1 MTTDLQ
7 SPRGVLGR
15 IAASLG
21 RRPWLGLA
29 VWTVLVGVAA
39 GTALGGITGETLFE
53 RLVSGAPTATSESSR
68 ADDLLASTAS
78 SEKSQTV
85 TLLVHGVDL
94 TDDAVASIGPDL
106 GGQLASDTVVVTD
119 PLAVP
124 TAPDGTRLP
133 AVAALFAADGRGVL
147 FVVKISGVGEAE
159 PDRAEVDHVVKVL
172 TETRDSV
179 RAAMPDATVEV
190 GSTKLLVDSII
201 AVSESDLQ
209 RGESVALPIALLVML
224 VVFGGFVAAGVP
236 LVGAIAA
243 ILGALGALFGIS
255 HLMDLDTTVI
265 NVITAVGLGLS
276 IDYGLLIVSR
286 FREQYRFALAGHP
299 EADRR
304 ALKLGAIAR
313 TADTAGRTVLYS
325 GTTFAIASLG
335 LLVFEPRLVR
345 AIGVGALSVTAIA
358 VASALTLIP
367 ALLGLAGDR
376 LVRPGALTRLP
387 LVGRAITRFGD
398 VAPDEG
404 VFSRLTRRVQRH
416 PALITALCALALL
429 ALASPVL
436 SLRLANTSTDA
447 LPASSVQKVFVTTL
461 TTEFPDA
468 ASPRIALVTDTE
480 SDAAIWAEQVESL
493 PTVTSVGT
501 PTQLGEGWR
510 TTVRV
515 DAADGIDVVREIR
528 ADRPDFPA
536 SVTGTDA
543 RTLDFSQSLL
553 DRAPWAILIVAL
565 GTILLLFLMTGSL
578 IVPLKALVA
587 SALSLGASFGVLVWG
602 FQWGNFAGLMG
613 FDASEVHG
621 VDVLVLVLVL
631 AFGFGLAMDYE
642 MFILSRIKELV
653 DAGVNGREAI
663 ALGLQRSGRII
674 SSAGLIIVVVFAG
687 FATGDLMVIKQLG
700 TALAVAVVLDATLV
714 RMLLVPA
721 FMTWQERIMWWA
733 PAWMARLH
741 SRFGLRE
748 S

>member
-1 MTTDLQ
+1 MGAQ
-7 SPRGVLGR
+7 ESGEPGVLGR

-21 RRPWLGLA
+21 RRPWLGLV
-29 VWTVLVGVAA
+29 VWAVLVGGAA
-39 GTALGGITGETLFE
+39 AAALGGITGETLFE

-68 ADDLLASTAS
+68 ADDKLTSTAS
-78 SEKSQTV
+78 SAKSQTV

-94 TDDAVASIGPDL
+94 TDPAVTAIGPDL
-106 GGQLASDTVVVTD
+106 VSLLGSDTVTIVD
-119 PLAVP
+119 PLSIP
-124 TAPDGTRLP
+124 TAPDGSRLP
-133 AVAALFAADGRGVL
+133 AVAPLFAEDGRGVL
-147 FVVKISGVGEAE
+147 FTVKVSGVGDAD
-159 PDRAEVDHVVKVL
+159 PDAAEVDHVVSVL
-172 TETRDSV
+172 KDTRDTLRSDL
-179 RAAMPDATVEV
+179 PDATVEV
-190 GSTKLLVDSII
+190 GSTQLLVDSIV
-201 AVSESDLQ
+201 AVSENDLQ
-209 RGESVALPIALLVML
+209 RGEGVALPIALLVML
-224 VVFGGFVAAGVP
+224 VVFGGFIAAGVP
-236 LVGAIAA
+236 LIGAIAA
-243 ILGALGALFGIS
+243 IIGALGALFGIS
-255 HLMDLDTTVI
+255 HLMDIDTTVI

-276 IDYGLLIVSR
+276 IDYGLLMVSR
-286 FREQYRFALAGHP
+286 FREEYRSALAGHP
-299 EADRR
+299 GADRR
-304 ALKLGAIAR
+304 TLKLGAIAR

-358 VASALTLIP
+358 LASALTLVP
-367 ALLGLAGDR
+367 ALLGIAGDR

-416 PALITALCALALL
+416 PALITVLCALALL

-461 TTEFPDA
+461 STEFPDA

-480 SDAAIWAEQVESL
+480 ADATTWAAQVESL
-493 PTVTSVGT
+493 PRVTSVGT
-501 PTQLGEGWR
+501 PTELGEGWR
-510 TTVRV
+510 TIVRV
-515 DAADGIDVVREIR
+515 DPVDGIDVVREIR

-587 SALSLGASFGVLVWG
+587 STLSLGASFGVLVWG
-602 FQWGNFAGLMG
+602 FQWGNFAGLMV
-613 FDASEVHG
+613 FDPTEVHG
-621 VDVLVLVLVL
+621 VDVLVLVLTL

-653 DAGVNGREAI
+653 HAGVEGREAI

-700 TALAVAVVLDATLV
+700 VALAVAVVLDATLV

-733 PAWMARLH
+733 PRWMKRIH

-748 S
+748 G

>member
-1 MTTDLQ
+1 M
-7 SPRGVLGR
+7 GVQESGEPGALGR
-15 IAASLG
+15 VAASLG

-29 VWTVLVGVAA
+29 AWAVLVGVAA
-39 GTALGGITGETLFE
+39 ATALGGITGETLFE

-68 ADDLLASTAS
+68 ADDILTSTAS
-78 SEKSQTV
+78 SAKSQTV

-94 TDDAVASIGPDL
+94 TDPVVTAIGPDL
-106 GGQLASDTVVVTD
+106 ASALGSDTVTVVD
-119 PLAVP
+119 PLSIP
-124 TAPDGTRLP
+124 TAPDGSRLP
-133 AVAALFAADGRGVL
+133 AVAPLVAEDGRGVL
-147 FVVKISGVGEAE
+147 FTVTISGTDDAD
-159 PDRAEVDHVVKVL
+159 PDAAEVDHVVSVL
-172 TETRDSV
+172 KDTRDTLRSDF
-179 RAAMPDATVEV
+179 PDATVEV
-190 GSTKLLVDSII
+190 GSTQLLVDSIV
-201 AVSESDLQ
+201 AVSENDLQ
-209 RGESVALPIALLVML
+209 RGEGVALPIALLVML
-224 VVFGGFVAAGVP
+224 VVFGGFIAAGVP
-236 LVGAIAA
+236 LIGAIAA
-243 ILGALGALFGIS
+243 IIGALGALFGIS
-255 HLMDLDTTVI
+255 HLMDIDTTVI

-276 IDYGLLIVSR
+276 IDYGLLMVSR
-286 FREQYRFALAGHP
+286 FREEYRWALAGHP
-299 EADRR
+299 GADRR

-358 VASALTLIP
+358 LASALTLVP
-367 ALLGLAGDR
+367 ALLGIAGDR

-416 PALITALCALALL
+416 PALITVLCALALL

-468 ASPRIALVTDTE
+468 ASPRIALVTDTDA
-480 SDAAIWAEQVESL
+480 DAATWAAQVETL
-493 PTVTSVGT
+493 PRVTSVGT
-501 PTQLGEGWR
+501 PTELGEGWR
-510 TTVRV
+510 TIVRV
-515 DAADGIDVVREIR
+515 DPVDGIDVVREIR

-536 SVTGTDA
+536 LVTGTDA

-602 FQWGNFAGLMG
+602 FQWGNFAGFMG
-613 FDASEVHG
+613 FDPTEVHG
-621 VDVLVLVLVL
+621 VDVLVLVLTL

-653 DAGVNGREAI
+653 DSGVDGREAI

-700 TALAVAVVLDATLV
+700 VALAVAVVLDATLV

-733 PAWMARLH
+733 PRWMKRIH

-748 S
+748 G

>member
-1 MTTDLQ
+1 MGAQ
-7 SPRGVLGR
+7 ESGEPGVLGR

-21 RRPWLGLA
+21 RRPWLGLV
-29 VWTVLVGVAA
+29 VWAVLVGGAA
-39 GTALGGITGETLFE
+39 AAALGGVTGETLFE

-68 ADDLLASTAS
+68 ADDKLTSTAS
-78 SEKSQTV
+78 SAKSQTV

-94 TDDAVASIGPDL
+94 TDPAVTAIGPDL
-106 GGQLASDTVVVTD
+106 VSLLGSDTVTIVD
-119 PLAVP
+119 PLSIP
-124 TAPDGTRLP
+124 TAPDGSRLP
-133 AVAALFAADGRGVL
+133 AVAPLFAEDGRGVL
-147 FVVKISGVGEAE
+147 LTVKVSGVGDAD
-159 PDRAEVDHVVKVL
+159 PDAAEVDHVVSVL
-172 TETRDSV
+172 KDTRDTLRSDL
-179 RAAMPDATVEV
+179 PDATVEV
-190 GSTKLLVDSII
+190 GSTQLLVDSIV
-201 AVSESDLQ
+201 AVSENDLQ
-209 RGESVALPIALLVML
+209 RGEGVALPIALLVML
-224 VVFGGFVAAGVP
+224 VVFGGFIAAGVP
-236 LVGAIAA
+236 LIGAIAA
-243 ILGALGALFGIS
+243 IIGALGALFGIS
-255 HLMDLDTTVI
+255 HLMDIDTTVI

-276 IDYGLLIVSR
+276 IDYGLLMVSR
-286 FREQYRFALAGHP
+286 FREEYRSALAGHP
-299 EADRR
+299 GADRR
-304 ALKLGAIAR
+304 TLKLGAIAR

-358 VASALTLIP
+358 LASALTLVP
-367 ALLGLAGDR
+367 ALLGIAGDR

-416 PALITALCALALL
+416 PALITVLCALALL

-461 TTEFPDA
+461 STEFPDA

-480 SDAAIWAEQVESL
+480 ADATTWAAAVESL
-493 PTVTSVGT
+493 PRVTSIGT
-501 PTQLGEGWR
+501 PTELGEGWR
-510 TTVRV
+510 TIVRV
-515 DAADGIDVVREIR
+515 DPVDGIDVVREIR

-587 SALSLGASFGVLVWG
+587 STLSLGASFGVLVWG
-602 FQWGNFAGLMG
+602 FQWGNFAGVMG
-613 FDASEVHG
+613 FDPTEVHG
-621 VDVLVLVLVL
+621 VDVLVLVLTL

-653 DAGVNGREAI
+653 DAGVGGREAI

-700 TALAVAVVLDATLV
+700 VALAVAVVLDATLV

-733 PAWMARLH
+733 PRWMKRLYA
-741 SRFGLRE
+741 RFGLRE
-748 S
+748 D

>member
-1 MTTDLQ
+1 MGALE
-7 SPRGVLGR
+7 SGEPGVLGR

-21 RRPWLGLA
+21 RRPWLGLV
-29 VWTVLVGVAA
+29 VWAVLVGGAA
-39 GTALGGITGETLFE
+39 AAALGGITGETLFE

-68 ADDLLASTAS
+68 ADDKLTSAAS
-78 SEKSQTV
+78 SAKSQTV

-94 TDDAVASIGPDL
+94 TDPAVTAIGPDL
-106 GGQLASDTVVVTD
+106 VSSLGSDTVTIVD
-119 PLAVP
+119 PLSIP
-124 TAPDGTRLP
+124 TALDGSRLP
-133 AVAALFAADGRGVL
+133 AVAPLFAEDGRGVL
-147 FVVKISGVGEAE
+147 FTVKVSGVGDAD
-159 PDRAEVDHVVKVL
+159 PDAAEVDHVVSVL
-172 TETRDSV
+172 KDTRDTL
-179 RAAMPDATVEV
+179 RTDLPDATVEV
-190 GSTKLLVDSII
+190 GSTQLLVDSIV
-201 AVSESDLQ
+201 AVSENDLQ
-209 RGESVALPIALLVML
+209 RGEGVALPIALLVML
-224 VVFGGFVAAGVP
+224 VVFGGFIAAGVP
-236 LVGAIAA
+236 LIGAIAA
-243 ILGALGALFGIS
+243 IIGALGALFGIS
-255 HLMDLDTTVI
+255 HLMDIDTTVI

-276 IDYGLLIVSR
+276 IDYGLLMVSR
-286 FREQYRFALAGHP
+286 FREEYRSALAGHP
-299 EADRR
+299 GADRR
-304 ALKLGAIAR
+304 TLKLGAIAR

-358 VASALTLIP
+358 LASALTLVP
-367 ALLGLAGDR
+367 ALLGIAGDR

-416 PALITALCALALL
+416 PALITVLCALALL

-480 SDAAIWAEQVESL
+480 ADATTWAAQVESL
-493 PTVTSVGT
+493 PRVSSVGT
-501 PTQLGEGWR
+501 PTELGEGWR
-510 TTVRV
+510 TIVRV
-515 DAADGIDVVREIR
+515 DPVDGIDVVREIR

-587 SALSLGASFGVLVWG
+587 STLSLGASFGVLVWG

-613 FDASEVHG
+613 FDPTEVHG
-621 VDVLVLVLVL
+621 VDVLVLVLTL

-653 DAGVNGREAI
+653 DAGVEGREAI

-674 SSAGLIIVVVFAG
+674 SSAGLIIVVVFGG

-700 TALAVAVVLDATLV
+700 VALAVAVVLDATLV

-733 PAWMARLH
+733 PRWMKRIH

-748 S
+748 G

>member
-1 MTTDLQ
+1 MGALE
-7 SPRGVLGR
+7 SGEPGVLGR

-21 RRPWLGLA
+21 RRPWLGLV
-29 VWTVLVGVAA
+29 VWAVLVGGAA
-39 GTALGGITGETLFE
+39 AAALGGITGETLFE

-68 ADDLLASTAS
+68 ADDKLTSTAS
-78 SEKSQTV
+78 SAKSQTV

-94 TDDAVASIGPDL
+94 TDPAVTAIGPDL
-106 GGQLASDTVVVTD
+106 VSLLGSDTVTIVD
-119 PLAVP
+119 PLSIP
-124 TAPDGTRLP
+124 TAPDGSRLP
-133 AVAALFAADGRGVL
+133 AVAPLFAEDGRGVL
-147 FVVKISGVGEAE
+147 LTVKVSGVGDAD
-159 PDRAEVDHVVKVL
+159 PDAVEVDRVVSVL
-172 TETRDSV
+172 KDTRDTLRSDL
-179 RAAMPDATVEV
+179 PDATVEV
-190 GSTKLLVDSII
+190 GSTQLLVDSIV
-201 AVSESDLQ
+201 AVSENDLQ
-209 RGESVALPIALLVML
+209 RGEGVALPIALLVML
-224 VVFGGFVAAGVP
+224 VVFGGFIAAGVP
-236 LVGAIAA
+236 LIGAIAA
-243 ILGALGALFGIS
+243 IIGALGALFGIS
-255 HLMDLDTTVI
+255 HLMDIDTTVI

-276 IDYGLLIVSR
+276 IDYGLLMVSR
-286 FREQYRFALAGHP
+286 FREEYRSALAGHP
-299 EADRR
+299 GADRR
-304 ALKLGAIAR
+304 TLKLGAIAR

-358 VASALTLIP
+358 LASALTLVP
-367 ALLGLAGDR
+367 ALLGIAGDR

-416 PALITALCALALL
+416 PALITVLCALALL

-461 TTEFPDA
+461 STEFPDA

-480 SDAAIWAEQVESL
+480 ADATTWAAQVESL
-493 PTVTSVGT
+493 PRVTSVGT
-501 PTQLGEGWR
+501 PTELGEGWR
-510 TTVRV
+510 TIVRV
-515 DAADGIDVVREIR
+515 DPVDGIDVVREIR

-587 SALSLGASFGVLVWG
+587 STLSLGASFGVLVWG
-602 FQWGNFAGLMG
+602 FQWGNFAGLMV
-613 FDASEVHG
+613 FDPTEVHG
-621 VDVLVLVLVL
+621 VDVLVLVLTL

-653 DAGVNGREAI
+653 DAGVEGREAI

-700 TALAVAVVLDATLV
+700 VALAVAVVLDATLV

-733 PAWMARLH
+733 PRWMKRIH

-748 S
+748 G

>member
-1 MTTDLQ
+1 MAEQ
-7 SPRGVLGR
+7 GSGRPGVLGR
-15 IAASLG
+15 VAASFG
-21 RRPWLGLA
+21 RHPWLGLA
-29 VWTVLVGVAA
+29 VWAVLVGVAGA
-39 GTALGGITGETLFE
+39 TAIGGVTGETLFQ

-68 ADDLLASTAS
+68 ADDILSSTAS
-78 SEKSQTV
+78 STKSQTV

-94 TDDAVASIGPDL
+94 ADAAITAVGPDL
-106 GGQLASDTVVVTD
+106 AARLASDTVTVVD

-124 TAPDGTRLP
+124 TAPDGSRLP
-133 AVAALFAADGRGVL
+133 AVAPLIADDGRGVL
-147 FVVKISGVGEAE
+147 FSVKISGVGDAD
-159 PDRAEVDHVVKVL
+159 PDPAEVATVVTTL
-172 TETRDSV
+172 TETRDSL
-179 RAAMPDATVEV
+179 RADLPDATVEV
-190 GSTKLLVDSII
+190 GSTRLLVDSII
-201 AVSESDLQ
+201 AVSENDLA
-209 RGESVALPIALLVML
+209 RGEGVALPIALLVML
-224 VVFGGFVAAGVP
+224 LVFGGFIAAGVP
-236 LVGAIAA
+236 LLGAIAA

-255 HLMDLDTTVI
+255 HLMDIDTTVI

-276 IDYGLLIVSR
+276 IDYGLLMVSR
-286 FREQYRFALAGHP
+286 FREEYRSGLAADTG
-299 EADRR
+299 ADRR
-304 ALKLGAIAR
+304 DLKLAAIAR

-358 VASALTLIP
+358 LASALTLVP
-367 ALLGLAGDR
+367 ALLGLSGDR
-376 LVRPGALTRLP
+376 LVRPGVLTRLP
-387 LVGRAITRFGD
+387 LVGPVITRFGD
-398 VAPDEG
+398 VAPTEG

-416 PALITALCALALL
+416 PALITVLCALALL
-429 ALASPVL
+429 ALASPAL

-447 LPASSVQKVFVTTL
+447 LPASSTQKVFVTTL
-461 TTEFPDA
+461 TDEFPDA
-468 ASPRIALVTDTE
+468 ASPRIALVTDSE
-480 SDAAIWAEQVESL
+480 ADATVWAERVESL
-493 PTVTSVGT
+493 PKVTSVGT
-501 PTQLGEGWR
+501 PAEVGEGWR
-510 TTVRV
+510 TVVRV
-515 DAADGIDVVREIR
+515 DATDGIGVVRDIR

-536 SVTGTDA
+536 LVTGTDA

-578 IVPLKALVA
+578 VVPLKALVA
-587 SALSLGASFGVLVWG
+587 STLSLGASFGVLVWG

-621 VDVLVLVLVL
+621 VDVLVVVLVL

-653 DAGVNGREAI
+653 DAGVDGREAI

-700 TALAVAVVLDATLV
+700 VALAVAVVLDATLV

-733 PAWMARLH
+733 PRWLKRLH
-741 SRFGLRE
+741 ARFGLRE

>member
-1 MTTDLQ
+1 MGAQ
-7 SPRGVLGR
+7 ESGEPGVLGR

-21 RRPWLGLA
+21 RRPWLGLV
-29 VWTVLVGVAA
+29 VWAVLVGGAA
-39 GTALGGITGETLFE
+39 AAALGGITGETLFE

-68 ADDLLASTAS
+68 ADDKLTSTAS
-78 SEKSQTV
+78 SAKSQTV

-94 TDDAVASIGPDL
+94 TDPAVTAIGPDL
-106 GGQLASDTVVVTD
+106 VSLLGSDTVTVVD
-119 PLAVP
+119 PLSIP
-124 TAPDGTRLP
+124 TAPDGSRLP
-133 AVAALFAADGRGVL
+133 AVVPLFAEDGRGVL
-147 FVVKISGVGEAE
+147 FTVKVSGVGDAD
-159 PDRAEVDHVVKVL
+159 PDAAEVDHVVSVL
-172 TETRDSV
+172 KDTRDTL
-179 RAAMPDATVEV
+179 RTDLLDATVEV
-190 GSTKLLVDSII
+190 GSTQLLVDSIV
-201 AVSESDLQ
+201 AVSENDLQ
-209 RGESVALPIALLVML
+209 RGEGVALPIALLVML
-224 VVFGGFVAAGVP
+224 VVFGGFIAAGV
-236 LVGAIAA
+236 LLIGALAA
-243 ILGALGALFGIS
+243 IIGALGALFGIS
-255 HLMDLDTTVI
+255 HLMDIDTTVI

-276 IDYGLLIVSR
+276 IDYGLLMVSR
-286 FREQYRFALAGHP
+286 FREEYRSALAGHP
-299 EADRR
+299 GADRR
-304 ALKLGAIAR
+304 TLKLGAIAR

-358 VASALTLIP
+358 LASALTLVP
-367 ALLGLAGDR
+367 ALLGIAGDR

-416 PALITALCALALL
+416 PALITVLCALALL

-461 TTEFPDA
+461 STEFPDA
-468 ASPRIALVTDTE
+468 ATPRIALVTDTE
-480 SDAAIWAEQVESL
+480 ADATTWATQVESL
-493 PTVTSVGT
+493 PRVTSVGT
-501 PTQLGEGWR
+501 PTELGEGWR
-510 TTVRV
+510 TIVRV
-515 DAADGIDVVREIR
+515 DPVDGIDVVREIR

-587 SALSLGASFGVLVWG
+587 STLSLGASFGVLVWG
-602 FQWGNFAGLMG
+602 FQWGNFAGLMV
-613 FDASEVHG
+613 FDPTEVHG
-621 VDVLVLVLVL
+621 VDVLVLVLTL

-653 DAGVNGREAI
+653 DAGVDGREAI

-700 TALAVAVVLDATLV
+700 VALAVAVVLDATLV

-733 PAWMARLH
+733 PRWMKRIH

-748 S
+748 G

>member
-1 MTTDLQ
+1 VGAQ
-7 SPRGVLGR
+7 ESGEPGVLGR

-21 RRPWLGLA
+21 RRPWLGLVA
-29 VWTVLVGVAA
+29 WAILVGVAA
-39 GTALGGITGETLFE
+39 ATALGGITGETLFE

-68 ADDLLASTAS
+68 ADDILTSTAS
-78 SEKSQTV
+78 SAKSQTV

-94 TDDAVASIGPDL
+94 TDPAVTAIGPDL
-106 GGQLASDTVVVTD
+106 VSALGSDMVTVVD
-119 PLAVP
+119 PLSIP
-124 TAPDGTRLP
+124 TAPDGSRLP
-133 AVAALFAADGRGVL
+133 AGAPLFAEDGRGVL
-147 FVVKISGVGEAE
+147 FTVTISGTGDAD
-159 PDRAEVDHVVKVL
+159 PDAAEVDHVVSVL
-172 TETRDSV
+172 KDTRDTLRSDF
-179 RAAMPDATVEV
+179 PDATVEV
-190 GSTKLLVDSII
+190 GSTKLLVDSIV
-201 AVSESDLQ
+201 AVSENDLQ
-209 RGESVALPIALLVML
+209 RGEGVALPIALLVML
-224 VVFGGFVAAGVP
+224 VVFGGFIAAGVP
-236 LVGAIAA
+236 LIGAIAA
-243 ILGALGALFGIS
+243 IIGALGALFGIS
-255 HLMDLDTTVI
+255 HLMDIDTTVI

-276 IDYGLLIVSR
+276 IDYGLLMVSR
-286 FREQYRFALAGHP
+286 FREEYRAALAGHP
-299 EADRR
+299 GADRR
-304 ALKLGAIAR
+304 TLKLGAIAR

-358 VASALTLIP
+358 LASALTLVP
-367 ALLGLAGDR
+367 ALLGIAGDR

-404 VFSRLTRRVQRH
+404 AFSRLTRRVQRH
-416 PALITALCALALL
+416 PALITVLCALALL

-480 SDAAIWAEQVESL
+480 ADATTWAAQVESL
-493 PTVTSVGT
+493 PRVTSVGT
-501 PTQLGEGWR
+501 PTELGEGWR
-510 TTVRV
+510 TIVRV
-515 DAADGIDVVREIR
+515 DPVDGIDVVREIR

-565 GTILLLFLMTGSL
+565 GTIVLLFLMTGSL
-578 IVPLKALVA
+578 IVPLKALIA

-613 FDASEVHG
+613 FDPTEVHG
-621 VDVLVLVLVL
+621 VDVLVLVLTL

-653 DAGVNGREAI
+653 DAGVDGREAI

-700 TALAVAVVLDATLV
+700 VALAVAVVLDATLV

-733 PAWMARLH
+733 PRWMKRIH

-748 S
+748 G